1 MEKYTAVIIEPRIH
15 SAWKLV
21 LNNFLTNL
29 DERWDFLIV
38 CGLLNK
44 EFLIDLIETN
54 FKEHKHR
61 ITIHQLNIENFNNGE
76 YTKFMIEPYIY
87 ELIPTETFLTFQLD
101 TLISAKY
108 KDYIYNFIEYDYVG
122 APWHPG
128 ILVKD
133 FEKMDILVGNGGLS
147 LRKKTAMLN
156 IIKNDIANT
165 RYENNINEDIF
176 FSKNIKNKPSVE
188 KAKLFSVET
197 LFSEKS
203 FGIHNCHKWIT
214 HEQIYKIS
222 EHIPDFI
229 DLIYLLEFNK
239 QI

>member
-1 MEKYTAVIIEPRIH
+1 MGIYTAVITEPRIH
-15 SAWKLV
+15 RAWKLV

-44 EFLIDLIETN
+44 EFLIELIETN

-61 ITIHQLNIENFNNGE
+61 ITIHQLNIENFKKDE
-76 YTKFMIEPYIY
+76 YTKFMLEPLIY

-108 KDYIYNFIEYDYVG
+108 KDYIYDFIQYDYVG
-122 APWHPG
+122 APWGHG
-128 ILVKD
+128 ILVYD
-133 FEKMDILVGNGGLS
+133 YEKMDVLVGNGGLS

-156 IIKNDIANT
+156 IIKNDITNT

-176 FSKNIKNKPSVE
+176 FSKNIKNIPSVE
-188 KAKLFSVET
+188 QAKLFSVET
-197 LFSEKS
+197 IFSEKS

-229 DLIYLLEFNK
+229 DLIYLLESK
-239 QI
+239 

>member
-15 SAWKLV
+15 CAWKLV
-21 LNNFLTNL
+21 LKNFLTNL

-44 EFLIDLIETN
+44 DFLVDLIETN

-61 ITIHQLNIENFNNGE
+61 ITIHQLNIENFVGGE
-76 YTKFMIEPYIY
+76 YTKFMIEPFIY
-87 ELIPTETFLTFQLD
+87 ELIPTETFITFQLD

-108 KDYIYNFIEYDYVG
+108 KDYIYDFLEYDYVG
-122 APWHPG
+122 APWRPG
-128 ILVKD
+128 VLVYD
-133 FEKMDILVGNGGLS
+133 YEKMDVLVGNGGLS

-156 IIKNDIANT
+156 IIKNDVTNT

-188 KAKLFSVET
+188 TAKLFSVET
-197 LFSEKS
+197 FFSEKS

-214 HEQIYKIS
+214 REQIYKIS
-222 EHIPDFI
+222 EHTPDFI
-229 DLIYLLEFNK
+229 DLIYLLESK
-239 QI
+239 